1 LPATIKTLRVEGL
14 FGYLDHE
21 IDFRSEGVTILTG
34 PNGSGKT
41 HVLKILRALVGL
53 DLLGLVDYPFS
64 AATLTLS
71 DGNRLAVK
79 RLPDGD
85 LTVSGSGRRRT
96 THGPVVLPAAQV
108 ADVRDIDTPPWIER
122 VGADE
127 WFDSQQGEFLTTA
140 ALARRYGSRDV
151 LPSLVEAN
159 PWLTD
164 FSPDVSPTFI
174 ETERL
179 DITPER
185 IVEPRSVAAKRRRRA
200 PQPAIDRYVEQIRG
214 QIAGARRRSLSVSQ
228 SADRQFAARALDK
241 ARATV
246 RESDLRARYSSI
258 AALHRELHANGLTEQ
273 TIDVEFPEGRTTP
286 TERRILNVFLDD
298 WEAKLDPLQ
307 PVHRKLQT
315 LRGIVDL
322 KMPDKDMHFT
332 QEGDVVFE
340 SPGSEHL
347 PVNQLS
353 SGEQHM
359 LALFTML
366 LFTAERGAVVLID
379 EPEISLHAA
388 WKHEFLSDIEK
399 VTSLIPVT
407 VVMATHS
414 SALINSRWDLV
425 EELALQAR

>member
-1 LPATIKTLRVEGL
+1 MIDLYTAAT
-14 FGYLDHE
+14 
-21 IDFRSEGVTILTG
+21 
-34 PNGSGKT
+34 PNGWKASITLEELELPYTLHAIDLSSGAQKEPWFTAINLNGRIPAIVDRDNDDFAVFESGAIMIYLAEKT
-41 HVLKILRALVGL
+41 GRLMPTDAKGRSRVIQWLMFQMGGVGPMMGQANVFTRYFPEKI
-53 DLLGLVDYPFS
+53 
-64 AATLTLS
+64 
-71 DGNRLAVK
+71 
-79 RLPDGD
+79 
-85 LTVSGSGRRRT
+85 
-96 THGPVVLPAAQV
+96 
-108 ADVRDIDTPPWIER
+108 
-122 VGADE
+122 
-127 WFDSQQGEFLTTA
+127 
-140 ALARRYGSRDV
+140 
-151 LPSLVEAN
+151 
-159 PWLTD
+159 
-164 FSPDVSPTFI
+164 
-174 ETERL
+174 
-179 DITPER
+179 
-185 IVEPRSVAAKRRRRA
+185 
-200 PQPAIDRYVEQIRG
+200 QPAIDRYVEQIRG